1 MPSLYNHNTFGIHA
15 SCREFKEY
23 STIDELRSLLP
34 LSVSE
39 KWLHIGEGSN
49 LLFVDD
55 YEGMVLHSLIHT
67 IEETGR
73 TDTDALLRVGS
84 GVRWD
89 DFVEWA
95 ISNGYYGL
103 ENLSYIPGEVGAS
116 AVQNIGAYGKEVAD
130 FIVLVEAIDALTG
143 ESRIFLRDDCCYAYR
158 HSIFK
163 AEMKGRYIVTHVT
176 YRLSLSFVPDLQYAA
191 LRRALEER
199 NIRESELTAQS
210 LRQLII
216 DVRRS
221 KLPEPSEIGSA
232 GSFFMNPV
240 VDEETAQQL
249 LKDYP
254 SMPHYVVDNGVKIPA
269 GWMIE
274 QCGWKG
280 RSLGH
285 AGVYSK
291 QALVLVNLGGATG
304 REIVHL
310 SDTIQRDVK
319 EKFGI
324 DIYPE
329 VNFIV

>member
-1 MPSLYNHNTFGIHA
+1 MPSLYHYNTFGIHA

-23 STIDELRSLLP
+23 STIDELLSLLP

-55 YEGMVLHSLIHT
+55 YDGLVLHSQIHT
-67 IEETGR
+67 IEETER
-73 TDTDALLRVGS
+73 TDTYALLRVGS

-89 DFVEWA
+89 DFVAWT

-130 FIVLVEAIDALTG
+130 FIVQVEAIDAFTG
-143 ESRIFLRDDCCYAYR
+143 ESRIFLRDDCGYAYR

-176 YRLSLSFVPDLQYAA
+176 YRLTLSFVPDLEYAA

-199 NIRESELTAQS
+199 NNSESELTAQS

-232 GSFFMNPV
+232 GSFFYESCCGRRDSSTT
-240 VDEETAQQL
+240 VDGLPFDASL
-249 LKDYP
+249 
-254 SMPHYVVDNGVKIPA
+254 
-269 GWMIE
+269 
-274 QCGWKG
+274 CG
-280 RSLGH
+280 
-285 AGVYSK
+285 
-291 QALVLVNLGGATG
+291 
-304 REIVHL
+304 
-310 SDTIQRDVK
+310 
-319 EKFGI
+319 
-324 DIYPE
+324 
-329 VNFIV
+329 